1 MLVIPRQFSS
11 GEKKKKITPNHI
23 PKILEFESQMI
34 FSSQAMQIKL
44 VKVWDWK

>member
-1 MLVIPRQFSS
+1 MLIIPRQFSS
-11 GEKKKKITPNHI
+11 GGKKKITPNHI